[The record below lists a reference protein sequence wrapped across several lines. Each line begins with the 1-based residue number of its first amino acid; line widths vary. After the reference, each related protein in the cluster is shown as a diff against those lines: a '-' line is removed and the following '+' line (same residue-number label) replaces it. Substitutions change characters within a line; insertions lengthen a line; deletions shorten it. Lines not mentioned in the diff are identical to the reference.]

1 MSKSCRHGIFLK
13 RVKDSL
19 RKAWN
24 KLDGL
29 SSRGM
34 TRLGVIRI
42 IIPALF
48 FTIFGFSLIHAAD
61 KIRISMTGF
70 AGQFMTFPL
79 AQKRGFLK
87 EEGIEAE
94 IIRISAAAGRAA
106 LSGGE
111 VDYSTGIGG
120 TAIGGALSGIPVRVV
135 ACYVPAPV
143 LALVARPEYK
153 TVQALKG
160 KTVAVLIAGGV
171 AHFAARAIARHFG
184 LDAEKELK
192 YLAVGPP
199 DARYAALTQGLVEA
213 AVLGPPLDFEARKQ
227 GFNILARANDIFVFP
242 ETGLVTSVNKIQ
254 EKPDEIKR
262 MIRAG
267 IKANRYIRGNRDGTI
282 QFLIEWLK
290 LNREIAT
297 ATYDSVVKVY
307 DDDIN
312 LCDKGLRLVID
323 ETKKTMKLSRDVPYS
338 EIADLSI
345 LREAQREL
353 GIQTR

>member
-1 MSKSCRHGIFLK
+1 MIQFFVVL
-13 RVKDSL
+13 
-19 RKAWN
+19 A
-24 KLDGL
+24 
-29 SSRGM
+29 M
-34 TRLGVIRI
+34 TAYLHTS
-42 IIPALF
+42 A
-48 FTIFGFSLIHAAD
+48 HAAD

-120 TAIGGALSGIPVRVV
+120 TAIGGALSGVPIKVV

-143 LALVARPEYK
+143 LALVARPEIK
-153 TVQALKG
+153 SVQALKG
-160 KTVAVLIAGGV
+160 KTVAVLIFGGV
-171 AHFAARAIARHFG
+171 AHFAARAVAKHYG
-184 LDAEKELK
+184 LDPEKDLK

-199 DARYAALTQGLVEA
+199 DARFAALSQGLVDA

-227 GFNILARANDIFVFP
+227 GFNILARAHDVLVFP
-242 ETGLVTSVNKIQ
+242 ETGLVTSVKKIQ

-262 MIRAG
+262 VIRAG
-267 IKANRYIRGNRDGTI
+267 IKANHYIRSNRDGTI
-282 QFLIEWLK
+282 QFLTEWLK
-290 LNREIAT
+290 LNRESAT

-312 LCDKGLRLVID
+312 LCDKGLRLVVD

-353 GIQTR
+353 GVKSE

>member
-1 MSKSCRHGIFLK
+1 MRNNIVTWFMILVLQTS
-13 RVKDSL
+13 
-19 RKAWN
+19 AE
-24 KLDGL
+24 
-29 SSRGM
+29 
-34 TRLGVIRI
+34 
-42 IIPALF
+42 
-48 FTIFGFSLIHAAD
+48 AAE

-120 TAIGGALSGIPVRVV
+120 TAIGGALSGVPIKVV
-135 ACYVPAPV
+135 ACFVPAPV
-143 LALVARPEYK
+143 LALVSRPEIK

-160 KTVAVLIAGGV
+160 KTVAVLIFGGV
-171 AHFAARAIARHFG
+171 AHFAARSIVKHYG
-184 LDAEKELK
+184 LDAEKDLK

-199 DARYAALTQGLVEA
+199 DARFAALSQGLVDA
-213 AVLGPPLDFEARKQ
+213 AVLGPPLDFEASKR
-227 GFNILARANDIFVFP
+227 GFNSLARAYDVLVFP
-242 ETGLVTSVNKIQ
+242 ETGLVASVRKIQ

-262 MIRAG
+262 VLRAG
-267 IKANRYIRGNRDGTI
+267 IKANRYIRANRDGTV
-282 QFLIEWLK
+282 QFLMEWLK

-312 LCDKGLRLVID
+312 VCEKGLRLVID
-323 ETKKTMKLSRDVPYS
+323 ETKKTTKSSREMSFSD
-338 EIADLSI
+338 IADLSI
-345 LREAQREL
+345 LRAAQREL
-353 GIQTR
+353 IGK

>member
-1 MSKSCRHGIFLK
+1 ML
-13 RVKDSL
+13 VSL
-19 RKAWN
+19 T
-24 KLDGL
+24 L
-29 SSRGM
+29 SAP
-34 TRLGVIRI
+34 VQ
-42 IIPALF
+42 
-48 FTIFGFSLIHAAD
+48 AAD

-120 TAIGGALSGIPVRVV
+120 TAIGGALSGITIRVV
-135 ACYVPAPV
+135 ACFVPAPV
-143 LALVARPEYK
+143 LALVSRPEYK

-199 DARYAALTQGLVEA
+199 DARYAALSQGLVEA

-242 ETGLVTSVNKIQ
+242 ETGLVTSVKKIQ

-262 MIRAG
+262 VIRAG
-267 IKANRYIRGNRDGTI
+267 IKANRYIRNNRDGTI
-282 QFLIEWLK
+282 QFLMEWLK
-290 LNREIAT
+290 INRESAM

-312 LCDKGLRLVID
+312 LCEKGLRLVID
-323 ETKKTMKLSRDVPYS
+323 ETKKTMKLSRDVPYN

-345 LREAQREL
+345 LRDAQREL
-353 GIQTR
+353 ASK

>member
-1 MSKSCRHGIFLK
+1 MNNFLI
-13 RVKDSL
+13 
-19 RKAWN
+19 
-24 KLDGL
+24 GL
-29 SSRGM
+29 G
-34 TRLGVIRI
+34 
-42 IIPALF
+42 ALLF
-48 FTIFGFSLIHAAD
+48 LSVPIHAAD

-87 EEGIEAE
+87 EEGVEAE

-106 LSGGE
+106 LSGDE

-120 TAIGGALSGIPVRVV
+120 TAIGGALSGIPIRVV
-135 ACYVPAPV
+135 ACFVPAPV
-143 LALVARPEYK
+143 LALVSRPEYK
-153 TVQALKG
+153 SVQALKG

-184 LDAEKELK
+184 LDAEKDLK

-199 DARYAALTQGLVEA
+199 DARYAALSQGLVEA

-242 ETGLVTSVNKIQ
+242 ETGLVTSVKKIQ

-262 MIRAG
+262 VIRAG

-282 QFLIEWLK
+282 QFLMEWLK
-290 LNREIAT
+290 LNRESAM

-312 LCDKGLRLVID
+312 LCEKGLRLVID

-345 LREAQREL
+345 LRDAQREL
-353 GIQTR
+353 ASK

>member
-1 MSKSCRHGIFLK
+1 MIQ
-13 RVKDSL
+13 
-19 RKAWN
+19 
-24 KLDGL
+24 
-29 SSRGM
+29 
-34 TRLGVIRI
+34 
-42 IIPALF
+42 F
-48 FTIFGFSLIHAAD
+48 FVVLAITAYLHASACAAD

-120 TAIGGALSGIPVRVV
+120 TAIGGALSGVPIKVV

-143 LALVARPEYK
+143 LALVARPEIK
-153 TVQALKG
+153 SVQALKG
-160 KTVAVLIAGGV
+160 KTVAVLIFGGV
-171 AHFAARAIARHFG
+171 AHFAARAVAKHYG
-184 LDAEKELK
+184 LDPEKDLK

-199 DARYAALTQGLVEA
+199 DARFAALSQGLVDA

-227 GFNILARANDIFVFP
+227 GFNILARAHDVFVFP
-242 ETGLVTSVNKIQ
+242 ETGLVTSVKKIQ

-262 MIRAG
+262 VIRAG
-267 IKANRYIRGNRDGTI
+267 IKANRYIRSNRDGTI
-282 QFLIEWLK
+282 QFLTEWLK

-312 LCDKGLRLVID
+312 LCDKGLRLVVD

-345 LREAQREL
+345 LREAQREM
-353 GIQTR
+353 GSK

>member
-1 MSKSCRHGIFLK
+1 MERSKKRKSLVIKIFWVFL
-13 RVKDSL
+13 VVVVLAVS
-19 RKAWN
+19 AE
-24 KLDGL
+24 
-29 SSRGM
+29 
-34 TRLGVIRI
+34 
-42 IIPALF
+42 
-48 FTIFGFSLIHAAD
+48 AAD

-120 TAIGGALSGIPVRVV
+120 TAIGGALSGVPIKVV
-135 ACYVPAPV
+135 ACFVPAPV
-143 LALVARPEYK
+143 LALVARPEIK
-153 TVQALKG
+153 SVQALKG
-160 KTVAVLIAGGV
+160 KTVAVLIFGGV
-171 AHFAARAIARHFG
+171 AHFAARAVVKHFG
-184 LDAEKELK
+184 LDPAAKRMIERSLEHFGLDPEKDLK

-199 DARYAALTQGLVEA
+199 DARFAALSQGLVDA

-227 GFNILARANDIFVFP
+227 GFNILARAHDVLVFP
-242 ETGLVTSVNKIQ
+242 ETGLVTSVKKIQ
-254 EKPDEIKR
+254 DKPDEIKR
-262 MIRAG
+262 VIRAG
-267 IKANRYIRGNRDGTI
+267 IKANRYIRANRDGTI
-282 QFLIEWLK
+282 QFLMEWLK

-297 ATYDSVVKVY
+297 ATYDGVVKVY

-312 LCDKGLRLVID
+312 VCEKGLRLVID
-323 ETKKTMKLSRDVPYS
+323 ETKKTMKVTRDVPLS

-345 LREAQREL
+345 IRDAQKEL
-353 GIQTR
+353 GTKSF